1 MRKRLAKK
9 AFSGRYYNVWMNPK
23 NGKKICVPRNGR
35 CWCIIQRA
43 CHYFGRPELIEE
55 ITDSILKEI
64 DIDKQE
70 TN

>member
-1 MRKRLAKK
+1 
-9 AFSGRYYNVWMNPK
+9 MNPK

-64 DIDKQE
+64 EIDKQE